1 MKTLKNTCLSWALSL
16 LFALLVTG
24 CTNAWAAETAVP
36 EGYRLIP
43 ISSLEKLKDNN
54 SKLVMKLQELELQVN
69 LLRTPSNE
77 LSKQLTEVKQ
87 QLSKSQES
95 LIISR
100 EQLKSAELLQKQM
113 QGSLSLLEKQIT
125 IEREQEAR
133 TQKRLR
139 RQRNIAYAFFGITII
154 GYIKKL

>member
-1 MKTLKNTCLSWALSL
+1 MFILGIITIVCFVGYWLYQCM
-16 LFALLVTG
+16 G
-24 CTNAWAAETAVP
+24 CGNGSAGGLQADINKQLGKI
-36 EGYRLIP
+36 EGQQQQI
-43 ISSLEKLKDNN
+43 
-54 SKLVMKLQELELQVN
+54 
-69 LLRTPSNE
+69 SNE
-77 LSKQLTEVKQ
+77 ITRAGAASQSAQDSIQRAQLTEVKQ

-113 QGSLSLLEKQIT
+113 QDSLSLLEKQIT

>member
-1 MKTLKNTCLSWALSL
+1 MRTLKNPCLSWALSL
-16 LFALLVTG
+16 LFALLVIG
-24 CTNAWAAETAVP
+24 CSNAWAAETAVP
-36 EGYRLIP
+36 EGYRLIS

-54 SKLVMKLQELELQVN
+54 SKLVMKLQELELQIN

-77 LSKQLTEVKQ
+77 LNKQLTEVKR

-95 LIISR
+95 LTISR
-100 EQLKSAELLQKQM
+100 EQLKSAELLQEQM
-113 QGSLSLLEKQIT
+113 QSSLSLLEKEIT

-139 RQRNIAYAFFGITII
+139 RQRNIAYAFFGITMI